1 MTLTLTSAITAD
13 DHVPPEH
20 KKAITTPCDTCLQL
34 GTTNRGGMLF
44 ISYKRGTRGF
54 DSGLKSE
61 YKEKVYVRSLGLS
74 NGGRYTAGTDKYASF
89 YLSISP

>member
-1 MTLTLTSAITAD
+1 MNAD
-13 DHVPPEH
+13 DHLLPEH
-20 KKAITTPCDTCLQL
+20 NMAITTPCETCSQFRSDQ
-34 GTTNRGGMLF
+34 RGGMLF

-89 YLSISP
+89 YLNISP